1 MFRKWSIDYEEYSGG
16 STGGAQGTR
25 APPLFLD
32 QNEARRAEKKIF
44 WGCRPTR
51 HPPSPPLATDFVDIL
66 FLVHQC
72 YVPLSRISKSSK
84 DIQGFKHELS
94 SLNS

>member
-16 STGGAQGTR
+16 STGGALGTR

-44 WGCRPTR
+44 
-51 HPPSPPLATDFVDIL
+51 
-66 FLVHQC
+66 
-72 YVPLSRISKSSK
+72 
-84 DIQGFKHELS
+84 
-94 SLNS
+94 

>member
-32 QNEARRAEKKIF
+32 QNEARRAEKNF
-44 WGCRPTR
+44 FEAAA
-51 HPPSPPLATDFVDIL
+51 PPATPPPPLATDFVDIL